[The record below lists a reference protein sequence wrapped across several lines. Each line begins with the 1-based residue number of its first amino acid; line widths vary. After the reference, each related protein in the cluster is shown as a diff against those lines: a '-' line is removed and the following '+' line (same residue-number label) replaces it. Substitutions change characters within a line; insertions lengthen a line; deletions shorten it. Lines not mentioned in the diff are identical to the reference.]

1 MEAML
6 QLSLTLFYR
15 HYRPRV
21 ETRKAPTVTPSLD
34 VNNHTDGWNRRPGVG
49 GVVGLVGTRLR

>member
-1 MEAML
+1 ML

-34 VNNHTDGWNRRPGVG
+34 VNNHTNGWNRRPGVG